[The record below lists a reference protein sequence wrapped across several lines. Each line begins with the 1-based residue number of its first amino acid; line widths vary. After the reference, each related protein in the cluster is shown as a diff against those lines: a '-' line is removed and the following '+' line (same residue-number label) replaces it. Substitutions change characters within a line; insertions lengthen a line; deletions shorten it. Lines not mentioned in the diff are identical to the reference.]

1 LVNNIL
7 GKLCFHALSLT
18 LLATVAHHNK
28 WDINRLVSEWEE
40 RRTEVLKVEDSKSL
54 AAAIEL
60 SLSIFQ
66 DLGPDAR
73 ELLGVVAFFPRGVDE
88 KNIDR
93 LFPTIASR
101 KNIFN
106 KFCVLSLTYRNDSFI
121 TMLAPIRGYL
131 SPKDPTSALLLR
143 YFSRLSIDVEPG
155 RPGFE
160 EARRI

>member
-1 LVNNIL
+1 MVNNIL

-73 ELLGVVAFFPRGVDE
+73 ELLGVDE